1 MRGAR
6 LRAVTA
12 WAIGLAAI
20 GYLVW
25 AANDRMMID
34 LGIYRMGGQAILHS
48 ANLYAVRG
56 SDRLAF
62 TYPPLAAVLAVP
74 LALLPFAADKLCWT
88 VMVYVPLLVAVLAG
102 FRPLLARLSGSAQVA
117 LPLLLAACAYLQPAW
132 QEIGFGQIDLF
143 LVGLCLLDCL
153 AAKPKWPRGLLIGL
167 ATAIKLEPG
176 VFIIYLLITRR
187 RREAGVAALSF
198 GAFSALAWLIN
209 PRDSLTYWTSAV
221 FNPGRLGSNA
231 STANQALRGM
241 VLRLHLAAGSQ
252 VLWLALALLV
262 GVGGLL
268 AARACWQHGQE
279 IAGIA
284 ITGLLS
290 ALLSPVAWIHH
301 LCWVIVAIGVIAG
314 NGRQPRRVCAAVLAG
329 LFYLTLTPVW
339 AERSPQLQPFI
350 RGVLQDSFG
359 LVALALIPVIWWLS
373 VSAPPDE
380 DLVPVLDSGRPR
392 TMAAALSGASFNS
405 STAG

>member
-6 LRAVTA
+6 LRTGAA
-12 WAIGLAAI
+12 WVLALAAI

-25 AANDRMMID
+25 AANNRMMID
-34 LGIYRMGGQAILHS
+34 LGIYRMGGQAILHGE
-48 ANLYAVRG
+48 NLYALHG

-62 TYPPLAAVLAVP
+62 TYPPLAAILAVP
-74 LALLPFAADKLCWT
+74 LALAPFAAGKLCWT

-102 FRPLLARLSGSAQVA
+102 FRPLLARLSGSARVA
-117 LPLLLAACAYLQPAW
+117 LPLLLAGCAYLQPAW

-153 AAKPKWPRGLLIGL
+153 ATRPKWPRGLLIGL

-198 GAFSALAWLIN
+198 GAFSALAWLVN
-209 PRDSLTYWTSAV
+209 PRDSITYWTSAV
-221 FNPGRLGSNA
+221 FSPGRLGGNA

-252 VLWLALALLV
+252 PLWLALALV
-262 GVGGLL
+262 TGVAGFL

-279 IAGIA
+279 LAGIA

-314 NGRQPRRVCAAVLAG
+314 DGRRRRRIVAAVLAG
-329 LFYLTLTPVW
+329 LFYLTVTPVW
-339 AERSPQLQPFI
+339 AARAPHLQPFI

-359 LVALALIPVIWWLS
+359 LAALALIPVIWWLS
-373 VSAPPDE
+373 VCQAPDDDLARRPDSERPSA
-380 DLVPVLDSGRPR
+380 
-392 TMAAALSGASFNS
+392 MAGALSGAPS
-405 STAG
+405 